1 VKKLQIF
8 KPGKHTDVKGI
19 VIDFTEDMLRACAA
33 AYDPAKHEAPLVIGH
48 PKMDDPA
55 FGWAKAISY
64 SDTERAL
71 VVDPD
76 QVEPQFAEMVNAGR
90 FKKISP
96 SFYLPDS
103 PNNPT
108 PGQLYLR
115 HVGFLGA
122 AAPAVKGLKSA
133 SFADS
138 EAGVVEFV
146 DVAPWRFRS
155 LGALLRGLRE
165 WIISKNT
172 IEEADRVM
180 PGYLIDD
187 IESAPEG
194 NTVGAAYSEPPEGTH
209 STAHQ
214 ETVMLTQEQ
223 QAAAAKLKADQE
235 ALARKTAEFAER
247 ENALKAAE
255 AAARVKEIK
264 EFVAALV
271 TAGKVLPRD
280 QDGLV
285 AYMAGPDEAGVIEF
299 GEGDA
304 KKSEPADAWLR
315 GFLEALPK
323 QVDFKE
329 RSAADDEPA
338 GTVSFAAPP
347 GYAVDPARLELHNKA
362 LAYQGAHPGTTYEAA
377 ITAVQK

>member
-1 VKKLQIF
+1 MKKLQIF

-133 SFADS
+133 SFADT
-138 EAGVVEFV
+138 EEGVVEFA
-146 DVAPWRFRS
+146 DVTPWRLRSIGTIFRN
-155 LGALLRGLRE
+155 LRE

-172 IEEADRVM
+172 IEEADRVL
-180 PGYLIDD
+180 PSWLVDD

-194 NTVGAAYSEPPEGTH
+194 NAAGAAYSESPEGTH

-214 ETVMLTQEQ
+214 ETDMLTQEQ

-235 ALARKTAEFAER
+235 TLARKTAEFAER

-255 AAARVKEIK
+255 AAARVKGIK

-285 AYMAGPDEAGVIEF
+285 AYMAGPNEAGVIEF
-299 GEGDA
+299 GEGDG

-315 GFLEALPK
+315 GFLRGLPK
-323 QVDFKE
+323 QVDFQE
-329 RSAADDEPA
+329 RAGTEDEPA

-347 GYAVDPARLELHNKA
+347 GYTVDPQRLELHNKA
-362 LAYQGAHPGTTYEAA
+362 LAHMARHPNTTYDAA
-377 ITAVQK
+377 IAAVK